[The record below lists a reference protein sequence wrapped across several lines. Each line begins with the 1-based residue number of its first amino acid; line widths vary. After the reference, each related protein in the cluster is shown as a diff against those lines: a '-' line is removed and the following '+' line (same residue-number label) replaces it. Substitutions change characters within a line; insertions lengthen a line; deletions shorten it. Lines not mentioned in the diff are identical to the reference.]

1 MQILRKELAVLVTGP
16 VIAAQ
21 GACSF
26 VVLSMRKGV
35 LSEHHR
41 ALSLAHSHRGWL
53 TRCMCVG
60 PSQRENMRALAEYK
74 PKGRLG
80 LGWPMQEC
88 PIDGTQVPW
97 LFPCFP
103 DCSGPP
109 SPTLCLRAHA
119 HTLFLPPP
127 CACYL
132 LMVCHDPSILS
143 NLPCQLLHA
152 QHCLVQIPMRRN
164 LAGLSTFHVRPLSWA
179 AANL

>member
-1 MQILRKELAVLVTGP
+1 MQILRKELTGLVTGP

-26 VVLSMRKGV
+26 MVLSMRKGV

-41 ALSLAHSHRGWL
+41 ALSLAHSHRGWFA
-53 TRCMCVG
+53 RCMCVG

-80 LGWPMQEC
+80 LGWTQEC

-103 DCSGPP
+103 DCPGPP

-127 CACYL
+127 VPVTGSWSV
-132 LMVCHDPSILS
+132 MTPPSSRTSPASPFMLS
-143 NLPCQLLHA
+143 VASFRFP
-152 QHCLVQIPMRRN
+152 
-164 LAGLSTFHVRPLSWA
+164 
-179 AANL
+179 